1 MATGRLAL
9 NLAAFE
15 RVRFVNTDGTLTREA
30 QQALQIVQRRV
41 GGEAGVIYADTI
53 TTVPA
58 GGLAATDVQGSLAEL
73 DFDKQPKDATLS
85 ALAAVAT
92 AADRLIYATGADTF
106 ALTTFTAFARALLD
120 DIDAAA
126 MQSTLGLAIGTN
138 VQAFSPVLGT
148 VAGLTPAADRLPY
161 FTGASTAAL
170 ATFTAAGRALVD
182 DADAAAQR
190 STLGLAIGIDVQAW
204 DADLDTWAT
213 KAAPAGAVVGTT
225 DAQTLTN
232 KTLTSGDVALASG
245 TIGYATGN
253 GGTVT
258 QTTDKSTGVT
268 LNKICGEITMNAA
281 ALAAGAAV
289 TFTLTNS
296 AIAAGDRIVIN
307 HAAAGTF
314 GAYHLDARAAAGS
327 ATVVVRNL
335 TAGSLSEAIVIGFA
349 VFKSANA

>member
-15 RVRFVNTDGTLTREA
+15 RVRFVNPDGTLTREA

-58 GGLAATDVQGSLAEL
+58 GGLASTDVQGSLAEL

-106 ALTTFTAFARALLD
+106 ALTVFTAFARTLLD
-120 DIDAAA
+120 DVDAAA

-161 FTGASTAAL
+161 FTGANTAAL

-190 STLGLAIGIDVQAW
+190 TTLGLGTMATQAASNVAITG
-204 DADLDTWAT
+204 
-213 KAAPAGAVVGTT
+213 GT
-225 DAQTLTN
+225 
-232 KTLTSGDVALASG
+232 VELASG
-245 TIGYATGN
+245 SLGYATGN

-289 TFTLTNS
+289 TFTLTNG